1 MRDTLA
7 PVAEALATIADRRAR
22 AQLAD
27 ATNAAGAVLASAREE
42 ASRILQA
49 ARAEGIEAAERV
61 RATQH
66 ALARRQAREMVL
78 TARRQA
84 FETLRTVALDELAA
98 YAGTREGRRLSDMVT
113 AAVCE
118 RAGTSV
124 AAHPAELGAF
134 GALAESVDRRASL
147 GSASLIDAV
156 IDRMPEA
163 IETLWR

>member
-1 MRDTLA
+1 VAERGDADVIAETARRRRRRRLRVTEAHDLAEMRDTLA

-78 TARRQA
+78 AARRQA

-118 RAGTSV
+118 RAG
-124 AAHPAELGAF
+124 A
-134 GALAESVDRRASL
+134 RRS
-147 GSASLIDAV
+147 G
-156 IDRMPEA
+156 R
-163 IETLWR
+163 RR

>member
-1 MRDTLA
+1 M
-7 PVAEALATIADRRAR
+7 ADRRANAR
-22 AQLAD
+22 LAD
-27 ATNAAGAVLASAREE
+27 ATDAADAVLTSARGE
-42 ASRILQA
+42 ASQILQA

-78 TARRQA
+78 VAKRQA
-84 FETLRTVALDELAA
+84 FETLRAVALDGLAA
-98 YAGTREGRRLSDMVT
+98 YVDTEEGRRLSDMVT

-118 RAGTSV
+118 RARTSL
-124 AAHPAELGAF
+124 AMHPADLGAF
-134 GALAESVDRRASL
+134 GALAQSVDRRASL
-147 GSASLIDAV
+147 GSSSLIDAV